1 MNAKNL
7 LTAGLLVFVAAAII
21 TIVVRE
27 GGGKDSPDMT
37 AVSPAN
43 APLPAEGLIA
53 YYFHGEIRCPT
64 CKKIESYA
72 HEAIQTGFSEEL
84 NSGKLTW
91 RVLNYELP
99 ANTHFATEYEIAAPT
114 IVLVCAS
121 HGQPEDWRNLTRVW
135 ELVGDKDAFVKY
147 VQEQTRELLTK
158 KES

>member
-27 GGGKDSPDMT
+27 GGGKDSPVAA
-37 AVSPAN
+37 AVPSAN
-43 APLPAEGLIA
+43 APLPADGLIA

-72 HEAIQTGFSEEL
+72 HEAIEAGFSEEL

-91 RVLNYELP
+91 RVLNYEVL
-99 ANTHFATEYEIAAPT
+99 ANAHFATEYEIASPT
-114 IVLVCAS
+114 VVLVRAVQ
-121 HGQPEDWRNLTRVW
+121 GQPKDWRNLTRVW
-135 ELVGDKDAFVKY
+135 ELVGDKDAFMQY

>member
-27 GGGKDSPDMT
+27 RGSEDSPD
-37 AVSPAN
+37 AAAGPPAN

-72 HEAIQTGFSEEL
+72 HEAIQAGFSEEL
-84 NSGKLTW
+84 NSAKLTW
-91 RVLNYELP
+91 RVLNYEVP
-99 ANTHFATEYEIAAPT
+99 ANAHFATEYEIAAPT
-114 IVLVCAS
+114 IVLVHAAK
-121 HGQPEDWRNLTRVW
+121 GKPEDWRNLTRVW

-158 KES
+158 VES